1 MKKEYEKWLVKIIP
15 SLFEIKSNSEKEY
28 LKIYNERIKIRDKLL
43 SISSF
48 EEIPNE
54 YKKFLHL

>member
-1 MKKEYEKWLVKIIP
+1 MKKEYEKWLIKIIP
-15 SLFEIKSNSEKEY
+15 SLFEIKSKSEKEY
-28 LKIYNERIKIRDKLL
+28 MKIYNERIKIRDKLL
-43 SISSF
+43 SLSSF